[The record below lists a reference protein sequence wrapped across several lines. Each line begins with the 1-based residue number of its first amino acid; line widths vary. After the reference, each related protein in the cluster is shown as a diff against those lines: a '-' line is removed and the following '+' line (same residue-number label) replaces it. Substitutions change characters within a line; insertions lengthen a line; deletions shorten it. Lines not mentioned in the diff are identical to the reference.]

1 MGSGSRLWPDT
12 HGRWPWLAAAAV
24 LPASVAAWRQR
35 GRLAQDGRWVA
46 WLAGPALLYHQT
58 EEWVWPG
65 GFLPW
70 FNRTVMGGT
79 DEFPITRRAGLVINV
94 GLGWGLAL
102 ASALARKRAPALT
115 TLNLGLM
122 AGNSAVHLGAALV
135 QRRYNPG
142 LVTATIV
149 FPPFVA
155 FGMRSLV
162 TDADVGR
169 RLVNGGLAGG
179 LVASAVMF
187 AVMRRRSKSRPL

>member
-1 MGSGSRLWPDT
+1 M
-12 HGRWPWLAAAAV
+12 
-24 LPASVAAWRQR
+24 
-35 GRLAQDGRWVA
+35 A